1 MAMSAAQAQSWND
14 RGFFIERGFYAR
26 SVVEEM
32 IERVVE
38 LVRTIDQGAQR
49 PDLWPTPERRLADQ
63 PEPEDRLAKLFRVMR
78 TEEVFRS
85 SATDPRL
92 LSILAEMIGPDI
104 DCFLSQFIF
113 KHPGALGQPW
123 HQDDFYFR
131 MTPLPQVGVW
141 IACTA
146 ATLKNGPLWVVPGSH
161 TEVIHDAVR
170 DTRPDAGLAYVE
182 IVDADTSAEEVVLME
197 PGDTLFFH
205 SRLRH
210 RSTDNNSNDMRA
222 AMVFHFAPPATK
234 GLRSPNQDWVEVLR
248 AGDAVSASTEPLP
261 MVWS

>member
-1 MAMSAAQAQSWND
+1 MVMNTTQRESWES
-14 RGFFIERGFYAR
+14 RGFFIERGFYSD
-26 SVVEEM
+26 SVVDEM

-38 LVRTIDQGAQR
+38 IVRMIDQGAQR

-63 PEPEDRLAKLFRVMR
+63 AKPEDRLAKLFRVMR
-78 TEEVFRS
+78 TEEVFRAG
-85 SATDPRL
+85 ATDPRL
-92 LSILAEMIGPDI
+92 LAILAAMIGPDI

-141 IACTA
+141 IACTP
-146 ATLKNGPLWVVPGSH
+146 ATLENGPLWVVPGSH
-161 TEVIHDAVR
+161 TEVIHDAVQ

-182 IVDADTSAEEVVLME
+182 IVDADTSSEEVVLME

-210 RSTDNNSNDMRA
+210 RSTDNDSDNMRA
-222 AMVFHFAPPATK
+222 AMVYHFAVPTSE
-234 GLRSPNQDWVEVLR
+234 GLRAPNHDWVEVLR
-248 AGDAVSASTEPLP
+248 DGEAVSAPTEPLP
-261 MVWS
+261 MAWS

>member
-1 MAMSAAQAQSWND
+1 MAMNAAQAQSWND

-38 LVRTIDQGAQR
+38 LVRTIDKGAQR

-63 PEPEDRLAKLFRVMR
+63 PKPEDRLAKLFRVMR

-146 ATLKNGPLWVVPGSH
+146 ATLENGPLWVVPGSH

-182 IVDADTSAEEVVLME
+182 IVDADTSSEEVVLME

-222 AMVFHFAPPATK
+222 AMVFHFAPPTTK

>member
-1 MAMSAAQAQSWND
+1 MGMNAAQQESWEE
-14 RGFFIERGFYAR
+14 RGFFIERGFYSA
-26 SVVEEM
+26 SVVDEM

-38 LVRTIDQGAQR
+38 IVRMIDQGAQR

-63 PEPEDRLAKLFRVMR
+63 PKPEDRLAKLFRVMR
-78 TEEVFRS
+78 TEKVFHS

-92 LSILAEMIGPDI
+92 LAILAEMIGPDI

-131 MTPLPQVGVW
+131 MKPLPQVGVW

-146 ATLKNGPLWVVPGSH
+146 ATPENGPLWVVPGSH

-170 DTRPDAGLAYVE
+170 DPRPDAGLAYVE

-210 RSTDNNSNDMRA
+210 RSTDNNSTDMRA
-222 AMVFHFAPPATK
+222 AMVYHYAPPTTQ

-248 AGDAVSASTEPLP
+248 DGEAVSASTEPLAIA
-261 MVWS
+261 WN